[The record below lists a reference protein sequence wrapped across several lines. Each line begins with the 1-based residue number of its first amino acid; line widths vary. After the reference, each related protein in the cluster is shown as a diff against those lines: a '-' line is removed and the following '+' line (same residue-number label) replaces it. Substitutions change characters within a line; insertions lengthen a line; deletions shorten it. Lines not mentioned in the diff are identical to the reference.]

1 MKMDIFFGIIGLF
14 AFPIALIVFLVALF
28 KKNKSLKK
36 KSLIAMGIA
45 FASFVLGLSLPK
57 SSSDNKAT
65 ENLKTSQTTSSKK
78 EAEAKAKK
86 EAEAKAKKEAEAK
99 AKKEAEAKAKKEAEA
114 KAKKEAEAKAA
125 EEISYDPNVDYNAWN
140 HDQLDMYKTIQIT
153 GEVVQ
158 NTPGKDGQY
167 LRVALNGDYDSMVL
181 VGIPNSYYKKNILAE
196 NDNVTINGV
205 AMGVTTY
212 ESTMGG
218 EITIPMMMAD
228 NYVINSYGQ

>member
-1 MKMDIFFGIIGLF
+1 MDIFFGIIGLF

-65 ENLKTSQTTSSKK
+65 ENLKTSQTTSS
-78 EAEAKAKK
+78 
-86 EAEAKAKKEAEAK
+86 
-99 AKKEAEAKAKKEAEA
+99 KKEAEA

>member
-65 ENLKTSQTTSSKK
+65 ENLKTSQTTSS
-78 EAEAKAKK
+78 
-86 EAEAKAKKEAEAK
+86 KKEAEAK

>member
-1 MKMDIFFGIIGLF
+1 
-14 AFPIALIVFLVALF
+14 
-28 KKNKSLKK
+28 
-36 KSLIAMGIA
+36 
-45 FASFVLGLSLPK
+45 
-57 SSSDNKAT
+57 
-65 ENLKTSQTTSSKK
+65 
-78 EAEAKAKK
+78 
-86 EAEAKAKKEAEAK
+86 
-99 AKKEAEAKAKKEAEA
+99 
-114 KAKKEAEAKAA
+114 
-125 EEISYDPNVDYNAWN
+125 
-140 HDQLDMYKTIQIT
+140 MYKTIQIT

>member
-1 MKMDIFFGIIGLF
+1 MDIFFGIIGLF

-86 EAEAKAKKEAEAK
+86 EAEAKA
-99 AKKEAEAKAKKEAEA
+99 
-114 KAKKEAEAKAA
+114 A
-125 EEISYDPNVDYNAWN
+125 EEISYDPNVDYNTWN

>member
-1 MKMDIFFGIIGLF
+1 MDIFFGIIGLF